1 MNILITGGNGQLG
14 QEIRKFSG
22 NRKKFVFT
30 DAETLDVT
38 KKEKILDFV
47 NTNNISYI
55 INCAAYT
62 DVNKSELMQSEA
74 LNINSNGVKN
84 IVEVCEKK
92 NIKLI
97 HISTDYVYDGN
108 NLDPIK

>member
-38 KKEKILDFV
+38 KKEKILELL
-47 NTNNISYI
+47 ILI
-55 INCAAYT
+55 IFRT
-62 DVNKSELMQSEA
+62 
-74 LNINSNGVKN
+74 
-84 IVEVCEKK
+84 
-92 NIKLI
+92 
-97 HISTDYVYDGN
+97 
-108 NLDPIK
+108 